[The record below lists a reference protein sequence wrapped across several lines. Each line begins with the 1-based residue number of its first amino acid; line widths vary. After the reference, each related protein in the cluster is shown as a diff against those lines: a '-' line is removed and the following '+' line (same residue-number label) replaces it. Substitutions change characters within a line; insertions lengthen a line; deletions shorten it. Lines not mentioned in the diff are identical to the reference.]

1 MKPVEIEFLM
11 RDKLSP
17 GLDKAGKT
25 AETLGDRAEKVAE
38 SITSRITA
46 QKEEIRRVENDLK
59 SLRKQYDA
67 LAPGR
72 AQMEMRAEIEA
83 CSKALEEDKLILA
96 SLEEEHR
103 KNATSTKRLSME
115 LRELLDSMARMRIEG
130 KQNTRE
136 YEEMAS
142 KAALLSDTIG
152 DLRTQTKILAHDD
165 AGLQG
170 VMDGINGL
178 SGAFTVATGV
188 MGVFASENEELAKI
202 QTRVQSV
209 MAITMG
215 LQQVFNTLNK
225 DSAFRL
231 VTVRKAKDLLTA
243 ANTRL
248 AVSLGISNAA
258 ATALMATLTAGLSLV
273 VTGLVV
279 AWNKYADAQEEAAEK
294 ARELVETESAGRA
307 QMIKSRYEIDN
318 TVRSLKEFTGSKEQ
332 ERIKVDELNRKYGE
346 SFGYYNTVA
355 EWYDILISK
364 GEDYIQMLFLQA
376 KAQALVDKAV
386 KADEEVAQIEAQG
399 AESYRPVWGRG
410 GKVWRFFGGG
420 KNAQFGSDPA
430 ELAYDKALKEAI
442 KKRQENLSAAEDL
455 QRQIDELREKSSIG
469 GFTAPGAGGSG
480 ATDTTKPKNTLAQ
493 MELEAARRIEDRRL
507 DIMREGYEKE
517 RAQALLNFERE
528 KERIADEERQRVD
541 LYEKLRGAGEKV
553 TPEQLANIHAQAA
566 AQRVLA
572 AQIYDA
578 ATADIAAKEG
588 KDAADREKKRGEEL
602 NALLEKY
609 QDFEAQRAAI
619 RRQGDAD
626 IAALEAAR
634 NEENAAEIDRAIET
648 ARGKVR
654 EGIQAVNDEEARGVA
669 KDNSFLR
676 NLFGDYAS
684 LGMDALQDL
693 ISQARRLRDY
703 LDGKGSAEGLT
714 FITDEQLKNIE
725 ASPTELDKLRKAL
738 DKLLGTDKGDTNKW
752 VRIFRTIRIGISSLR
767 GAKGPKEIAAS
778 VGSIAGAAQEAGM
791 ELSSM
796 LEAIGE
802 SEVAGAVEG
811 VSRVMGAVSN
821 IGKGFATGGMV
832 GGIAAAVGEAVNFLS
847 SAFDANAR
855 HKEALKEIEKA
866 RLDFQRQYN
875 LLLMQQ
881 NLLMEDAESLFG
893 EKQVVKAAN
902 ALEVY
907 RQALAQFN
915 EELKGAA
922 PVKSV
927 FETLTNDAAGTYRS
941 RLEAYQNGLGALYD
955 AKIVTGHKKTGL
967 FGWGKGKDLYSSILT
982 VYPELIK
989 ANGELD
995 TEMLRVILDT
1005 RKMSD
1010 ETRSYLENLLELK
1023 DVMDQ
1028 AEESLE
1034 NYLSE
1039 TFGGLGSGI
1048 MDAVTSA
1055 LQGSGTALE
1064 NFASNAAGVLEDLGE
1079 QIAYSLFFADRF
1091 TELQDSL
1098 KKVYGSGRDEESIAR
1113 DAMGVIDG
1121 FYDSIGSDMDAA
1133 QAWMEAWREKAAS
1146 MGFDLWSGDNDRGNS
1161 GQSGRAGVYTAMSQE
1176 QGTKLEGLFTS
1187 VQMHTAQIDE
1197 RLESFMDAFGQLC
1210 DTIGKI
1216 LERVDVLPEMA
1227 DDIHE
1232 LRTNGI
1238 KLRTL

>member
-17 GLDKAGKT
+17 GLDKAGQA
-25 AETLGDRAEKVAE
+25 AESLGERTENVAE
-38 SITSRITA
+38 GITARIAA

-67 LAPGR
+67 MAPGR
-72 AQMEMRAEIEA
+72 AQLEMRAEVEA
-83 CSKALEEDKLILA
+83 CSKALEEDRLILA

-115 LRELLDSMARMRIEG
+115 LRELLDAMARMRLEG

-142 KAALLSDTIG
+142 KAATLSDTIG
-152 DLRTQTKILAHDD
+152 DLRTQTNILANDD

-170 VMDGINGL
+170 VMNGINGL
-178 SGAFTVATGV
+178 SGAFTVATGI
-188 MGVFASENEELAKI
+188 MGVFASENEELVKI

-248 AVSLGISNAA
+248 AASLGISNAA

-279 AWNKYADAQEEAAEK
+279 AWNKYADSQEEAAEK

-307 QMIKSRYEIDN
+307 QMVKTRYELDN

-355 EWYDILISK
+355 EWYDTLIRK

-376 KAQALVDKAV
+376 KAQSLVDKAV
-386 KADEEVAQIEAQG
+386 KSDEEVAQIEANG
-399 AESYRPVWGRG
+399 VEHYRPMWGAG
-410 GKVWRFFGGG
+410 GKAWRFFGGG
-420 KNAQFGSDPA
+420 KKGQFGSDPA

-442 KKRQENLSAAEDL
+442 QKRQENLSAAEDL

-469 GFTAPGAGGSG
+469 GFAAPVAGGSG
-480 ATDTTKPKNTLAQ
+480 ATDTQKPKNTLAQ

-517 RAQALLNFERE
+517 REEARINFERE
-528 KERIADEERQRVD
+528 KERIAEEERQRVE
-541 LYEKLRGAGEKV
+541 LYEKLRSAGEKV
-553 TPEQLANIHAQAA
+553 TPQQLSNIHAQAA
-566 AQRVLA
+566 TQRVLA
-572 AQIYDA
+572 AEAYDA
-578 ATADIAAKEG
+578 ALSGISAKED
-588 KDAADREKKRGEEL
+588 KDAAERDKKRKEEL
-602 NALLEKY
+602 DALLEKY
-609 QDFEAQRAAI
+609 QDFEARRAAI
-619 RRQGDAD
+619 TRQWNEDV
-626 IAALEAAR
+626 AALENAR
-634 NEENAAEIDRAIET
+634 TEKNADEIDRAIAMAMEKM
-648 ARGKVR
+648 RQ
-654 EGIQAVNDEEARGVA
+654 GIQAVNDEEARGVSE
-669 KDNSFLR
+669 NNGFLR
-676 NLFGDYAS
+676 TLFSDYSS
-684 LGMDALQDL
+684 LGMDRLQEL
-693 ISQARRLRDY
+693 ISQARKLRDY
-703 LDGKGSAEGLT
+703 LKGEGPADGIT
-714 FITDEQLKNIE
+714 FISREQLRNIE
-725 ASPTELDKLRKAL
+725 ASPAELDKLRKAL
-738 DKLLGTDKGDTNKW
+738 DRLLGGGKGETNKW
-752 VRIFRTIRIGISSLR
+752 VRIFETFKTGISSLR
-767 GAKGPKEIAAS
+767 GAQGAKEIASS
-778 VGSIAGAAQEAGM
+778 VGTIAGAAQEAGM

-802 SEVAGAVEG
+802 SEVAGVVESM
-811 VSRVMGAVSN
+811 SRLMGAVSN
-821 IGKGFATGGMV
+821 IGKGFATGGLA
-832 GGIAAAVGEAVNFLS
+832 GGIAAAAGEAVNFIS
-847 SAFDANAR
+847 SAFAAEAR
-855 HKEALKEIEKA
+855 HKEALKEIERA

-881 NLLMEDAESLFG
+881 NLLMEDAESVFG
-893 EKQVVKAAN
+893 EKQIARAAN

-907 RQALAQFN
+907 RQALAQFK
-915 EELKGAA
+915 EELRGEA
-922 PVKSV
+922 PEKSV

-1023 DVMDQ
+1023 EVMDQ

-1034 NYLSE
+1034 SYLSE
-1039 TFGGLGSGI
+1039 TFGSLGSGI

-1079 QIAYSLFFADRF
+1079 QIAYSMFFADRF

-1146 MGFDLWSGDNDRGNS
+1146 MGFDLWKSDSQGGS

-1197 RLESFMDAFGQLC
+1197 RLESFMDTFGQLC

>member
-59 SLRKQYDA
+59 SLKKQYDA

-376 KAQALVDKAV
+376 KAQSLVDKAV
-386 KADEEVAQIEAQG
+386 KADEDVAQIEAQG
-399 AESYRPVWGRG
+399 VESYRPTWGRG
-410 GKVWRFFGGG
+410 GKIWRFFGGG

-430 ELAYDKALKEAI
+430 ELAYNKAMKEAI
-442 KKRQENLSAAEDL
+442 QKRQESLSEAEEL
-455 QRQIDELREKSSIG
+455 QRQIDGLMEKSGIG
-469 GFTAPGAGGSG
+469 GFKAPENPSSNPESA
-480 ATDTTKPKNTLAQ
+480 KPKNTLAQ

-517 RAQALLNFERE
+517 REEARLNFERE

-572 AQIYDA
+572 AQVYDA

-619 RRQGDAD
+619 KRQGDAD

-796 LEAIGE
+796 LEAVGE

-821 IGKGFATGGMV
+821 IGKGFATGGLV
-832 GGIAAAVGEAVNFLS
+832 GGIAAAAGEAVNFLS

-1064 NFASNAAGVLEDLGE
+1064 NFATNAAGVLENLGE

-1091 TELQDSL
+1091 AELQDSL
-1098 KKVYGSGRDEESIAR
+1098 KKVYGSGKNEEAIAQE
-1113 DAMGVIDG
+1113 AMGIIGG
-1121 FYDSIGSDMDAA
+1121 FYDNIGSDMDAA
-1133 QAWMEAWREKAAS
+1133 QMWLEAWREKAAT
-1146 MGFDLWSGDNDRGNS
+1146 MGFDLWKSDSQGGS

-1187 VQMHTAQIDE
+1187 VHMHTAQIDE
-1197 RLESFMDAFGQLC
+1197 RLESFMDTFGQLC
-1210 DTIGKI
+1210 DTVGKI

-1238 KLRTL
+1238 KLRSL

>member
-38 SITSRITA
+38 SITSRIAA

-59 SLRKQYDA
+59 SLKKQYDA

-96 SLEEEHR
+96 SLEDEHR

-152 DLRTQTKILAHDD
+152 DLRTQTSILAHDD

-178 SGAFTVATGV
+178 SGAFTLATGV

-376 KAQALVDKAV
+376 KAQSLVDKAV
-386 KADEEVAQIEAQG
+386 KADEDVAQIEAQG
-399 AESYRPVWGRG
+399 VESYRPTWGRG
-410 GKVWRFFGGG
+410 GKIWRFFGGG

-430 ELAYDKALKEAI
+430 ELAYNKAMKEAI
-442 KKRQENLSAAEDL
+442 QKRQESLSEAESL
-455 QRQIDELREKSSIG
+455 QRQIDELMEKSGIG
-469 GFTAPGAGGSG
+469 GFKVPNNPGPTSESA
-480 ATDTTKPKNTLAQ
+480 KPKNTLAQ

-553 TPEQLANIHAQAA
+553 TPEQLAKIHAQAA

-572 AQIYDA
+572 AQAYDA
-578 ATADIAAKEG
+578 ATADIAAKER
-588 KDAADREKKRGEEL
+588 KDAAEREKKRGEEL

-619 RRQGDAD
+619 KRQGDAD

-648 ARGKVR
+648 AREKVR
-654 EGIQAVNDEEARGVA
+654 EGIQAVNDEEARGVSQ
-669 KDNSFLR
+669 DNSFLR
-676 NLFGDYAS
+676 SLFGDYAS
-684 LGMDALQDL
+684 LGMDSLQNL
-693 ISQARRLRDY
+693 ISQARKLRDY
-703 LDGKGSAEGLT
+703 LDGKGSSEGLT

-752 VRIFRTIRIGISSLR
+752 VRIFQTIRTGISSLR

-802 SEVAGAVEG
+802 SEVADAVEG

-855 HKEALKEIEKA
+855 HKEALKEIERA
-866 RLDFQRQYN
+866 RLDYQRQYN

-881 NLLMEDAESLFG
+881 NLLMKDAESIFG
-893 EKQVVKAAN
+893 EKQVAKAAN

-907 RQALAQFN
+907 RQALAKFKD
-915 EELKGAA
+915 ELRGEA
-922 PVKSV
+922 PEKNS
-927 FETLTNDAAGTYRS
+927 FEKFTNDAAGTYRR
-941 RLEAYQNGLGALYD
+941 RLDAYNKGLGALYN
-955 AKIVTGHKKTGL
+955 ATIVTGHKKTGL

-1039 TFGGLGSGI
+1039 TFGSLGSGI

-1064 NFASNAAGVLEDLGE
+1064 NFATNAAGVLENLGE

-1091 TELQDSL
+1091 AELQDNL
-1098 KKVYGSGRDEESIAR
+1098 KKVYGSGKNEEAIAQE
-1113 DAMGVIDG
+1113 AMGIIGG
-1121 FYDSIGSDMDAA
+1121 FYDNIGSDMDAA
-1133 QAWMEAWREKAAS
+1133 QAWLEAWREKAAT

-1187 VQMHTAQIDE
+1187 VHMHTAQIDE
-1197 RLESFMDAFGQLC
+1197 RLESFMDTFGQLC

-1238 KLRTL
+1238 KLRSL